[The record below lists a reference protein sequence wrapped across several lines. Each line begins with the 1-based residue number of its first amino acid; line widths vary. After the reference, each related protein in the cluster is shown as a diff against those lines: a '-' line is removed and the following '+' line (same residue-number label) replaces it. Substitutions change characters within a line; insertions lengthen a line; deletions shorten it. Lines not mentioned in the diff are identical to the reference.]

1 MSMFTRLL
9 KDLYNITL
17 HIPLHLPILNPDHKI
32 DHFHFILFLQED
44 IKDMCFN
51 SNEFN
56 FN

>member
-44 IKDMCFN
+44 KGYVFQ
-51 SNEFN
+51 F
-56 FN
+56 